1 MDSCGVASDGA
12 PKGKTTVLLKDKG
25 GEMAKKSRDGEH
37 GVQEGCVRVGWRAWE
52 PSCGQCA
59 CSKWG
64 PGLLGGCPVVI
75 CELNVV
81 LRMYRLVYVHLKDFI
96 IKLTKEECPSHVE
109 SLSVAQVL
117 CGQGTVPWPQG
128 TAVCHP
134 HSWARRAHWA
144 RLSRGVDPQS
154 TSCPN

>member
-1 MDSCGVASDGA
+1 MWDGFRRSSDRQSHSVAQRQRWGNGQE
-12 PKGKTTVLLKDKG
+12 KQG
-25 GEMAKKSRDGEH
+25 DGEH

-64 PGLLGGCPVVI
+64 PGLLGGCPVII

-81 LRMYRLVYVHLKDFI
+81 LHMYHLIYVHLKDFI
-96 IKLTKEECPSHVE
+96 IKLTKEERPSHVE
-109 SLSVAQVL
+109 SLSVAQDL
-117 CGQGTVPWPQG
+117 RGQGTVPWPQG
-128 TAVCHP
+128 IAVCHP
-134 HSWARRAHWA
+134 HSWAWRAHWA
-144 RLSRGVDPQS
+144 RLSHGVDSQS